1 MGIHIILFAGWINNM
16 AKSKWFKWIAQLEI
30 HSCWVFQ
37 GFRLKGKLEKSSEW
51 FRPWNEVKR
60 WPKKIWASLLALNGR
75 LGLQH
80 CLAIFSAAA
89 VSYRTCSRGNAWAK
103 NVHFGLD
110 LNAIIWM
117 YRHPPHLLPP
127 NSYVVCSVHIE
138 WNAQRANSSFDT
150 RSLSCGPSLADEQWC
165 SCCIQCTP
173 PWIAFAMQ
181 PLGDG
186 EDHTE

>member
-1 MGIHIILFAGWINNM
+1 MGIHIILFAGWFNYM

-51 FRPWNEVKR
+51 FSPWNEVKR

-89 VSYRTCSRGNAWAK
+89 VSYRTCSRGNPWAK

-110 LNAIIWM
+110 LYVILWM
-117 YRHPPHLLPP
+117 YRHPPPHLPPHHHPTYFPKTHIGCAVCTSSEMLRGPIHLLTRAHFL
-127 NSYVVCSVHIE
+127 VVPLLQMRSGAVAVF
-138 WNAQRANSSFDT
+138 NAR
-150 RSLSCGPSLADEQWC
+150 LLELHL
-165 SCCIQCTP
+165 QCT
-173 PWIAFAMQ
+173 F
-181 PLGDG
+181 
-186 EDHTE
+186 